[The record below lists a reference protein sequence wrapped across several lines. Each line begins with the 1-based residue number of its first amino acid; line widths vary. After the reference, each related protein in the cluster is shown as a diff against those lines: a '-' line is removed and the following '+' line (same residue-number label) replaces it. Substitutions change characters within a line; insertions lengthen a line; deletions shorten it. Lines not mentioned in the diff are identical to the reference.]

1 MKNTIGNEIT
11 ITLFGESHGEA
22 IGCVLDGVPSGI
34 KIDEAYINEKMNQRK
49 ATGKISTGRH
59 EADEVHYLSG
69 IKDGKTEG
77 TPIAIM
83 IQNTNMHSKDYSSL
97 ANIARPSHADYA
109 AHLRYSGYED
119 PRGGGHFS
127 GRLTAPLVAAGSILR
142 FALEQKGILVA
153 SHIQTLHGIQD
164 KSFTSLE
171 QEMKEVNQKAFPVLD
186 DEIGLQMQKEIEK
199 ARDAQD
205 SVGGLLE
212 TVITGVEG
220 GLGEPAFSSIESRLA
235 EMMFSIPAVKGLE
248 FGSGFE
254 LANMYGSEANDAYT
268 IENGRVV
275 TKTNHNGGING
286 GITNGMPIVF
296 RTVIKPT
303 PSIAQTQD
311 SVNFETME
319 NVKLNIVGRHDPAII
334 HRARAVVDAMTA
346 FVIADIY
353 ASTYGRKWFES

>member
-34 KIDEAYINEKMNQRK
+34 EIDEEYINEKMNQRK

-119 PRGGGHFS
+119 ARGGGHFS

-142 FALEQKGILVA
+142 QALEQKGILVA
-153 SHIQTLHGIQD
+153 SHIQSLHGIQD

-171 QEMKEVNQKAFPVLD
+171 KEMKEVNGKAFPVLD
-186 DEIGLQMQKEIEK
+186 DEIGLQMQKEIEQ

-205 SVGGLLE
+205 SVGGVLE

-220 GLGEPAFSSIESRLA
+220 GLGEPTFSSIESRIA

-254 LANMYGSEANDAYT
+254 LANMYGSEANDAWM
-268 IENGRVV
+268 IENDQVV

-311 SVNFETME
+311 SINFETME

-353 ASTYGRKWFES
+353 AGTYGRKWFE

>member
-109 AHLRYSGYED
+109 AHLRYSGCED

-199 ARDAQD
+199 AREAQD

-212 TVITGVEG
+212 TVIIGVEG
-220 GLGEPAFSSIESRLA
+220 GLGEPTFSSIESRLA

-268 IENGRVV
+268 IENGRVI

-296 RTVIKPT
+296 KTVIKPT

>member
-109 AHLRYSGYED
+109 AHLRYSGCED

-220 GLGEPAFSSIESRLA
+220 GLGEPTFSSIESRLA

>member
-220 GLGEPAFSSIESRLA
+220 GLGEPTFSSIESRLA

>member
-22 IGCVLDGVPSGI
+22 IGCILDGVPSGI

-220 GLGEPAFSSIESRLA
+220 GLGEPTFSSIESRLA

>member
-220 GLGEPAFSSIESRLA
+220 GLGEPTFSSIESRLA
-235 EMMFSIPAVKGLE
+235 EMM
-248 FGSGFE
+248 
-254 LANMYGSEANDAYT
+254 
-268 IENGRVV
+268 
-275 TKTNHNGGING
+275 
-286 GITNGMPIVF
+286 
-296 RTVIKPT
+296 
-303 PSIAQTQD
+303 
-311 SVNFETME
+311 
-319 NVKLNIVGRHDPAII
+319 
-334 HRARAVVDAMTA
+334 
-346 FVIADIY
+346 
-353 ASTYGRKWFES
+353 

>member
-109 AHLRYSGYED
+109 AHLRYSGCED

-142 FALEQKGILVA
+142 FALEKKGILVA

-199 ARDAQD
+199 AREAQD

-212 TVITGVEG
+212 TVIIGVEG
-220 GLGEPAFSSIESRLA
+220 GLGEPTFSSIESRLA

-268 IENGRVV
+268 IENGRVI

-296 RTVIKPT
+296 KTVIKPT

>member
-97 ANIARPSHADYA
+97 ANIARPSHADYT
-109 AHLRYSGYED
+109 AHLRYSGCED

-220 GLGEPAFSSIESRLA
+220 GLGEPTFSSIESRLA